1 MPTSSATERA
11 PLKSSGGGSPVSLI
25 RAILEI
31 FGIAFLRFR
40 SVSRIWAVYL
50 VAANALALLFL
61 SRIEAVAVLAVIAA
75 GVLYQGSVYQK
86 RGFVRLLGSGHVL
99 MIPMLVWFVFWRI
112 DAVSLPEDRLFYNW
126 LWLVIV
132 TDTIC
137 VVVDIVEVT
146 RYLKGD
152 SEPSYI
158 W

>member
-1 MPTSSATERA
+1 MGRLPRRGQRPRA
-11 PLKSSGGGSPVSLI
+11 ALPFPHRGRRRPGGDRRGRVVPGQRVP
-25 RAILEI
+25 
-31 FGIAFLRFR
+31 
-40 SVSRIWAVYL
+40 
-50 VAANALALLFL
+50 
-61 SRIEAVAVLAVIAA
+61 
-75 GVLYQGSVYQK
+75 K